1 MKRASIPPTVVMPD
15 HRRSPS
21 GTFLQRLPEA
31 AEWAALTVTSP
42 TSGRLAV
49 TLIRPDWSARDT
61 SVFG

>member
-1 MKRASIPPTVVMPD
+1 M
-15 HRRSPS
+15 
-21 GTFLQRLPEA
+21 QRLPEA